1 MKHII
6 IPFLAGLL
14 FLILFLIHTGCEDN
28 DPFDNNQRKVV
39 GTGPIVTKT
48 LTLDEFSKIEN
59 TGVANIHVALGSPQS
74 VVLKAQQNIIDVMTI
89 GVINDVF
96 KIGVEKNV
104 SIENAEEIRFDITIP
119 EIKSVNLTG
128 VGDYILSGDYQD
140 ELTII
145 MTGVGNVRAFD
156 LEVGTCTITS
166 TGVGN
171 CEVRVK
177 NTLKVTITGV
187 GSIYY
192 KGHPTITSSVTGL
205 GSLIDAN

>member
-1 MKHII
+1 MKHIV

-14 FLILFLIHTGCEDN
+14 LLINPGCEDN
-28 DPFDNNQRKVV
+28 VGGDNDQRKVV
-39 GTGPIVTKT
+39 GTGPSVTKT

-59 TGVANIHVALGSPQS
+59 TGVANIHIAQGSLQS
-74 VVLKAQQNIIDVMTI
+74 VILKAQQNIIDVMTI
-89 GVINDVF
+89 GVINDVL

-104 SIENAEEIRFDITIP
+104 SLENAQEIRFDITIP
-119 EIKSVNLTG
+119 EIVSVSLTG
-128 VGDYILSGDYQD
+128 VGDYILSGDYQE

-171 CEVRVK
+171 CEVWVK
-177 NTLKVTITGV
+177 NSLIVTITGV
-187 GSIYY
+187 GSVYY
-192 KGHPTITSSVTGL
+192 KGNPTIAQSVTGL
-205 GSLIDAN
+205 GSLVDAN